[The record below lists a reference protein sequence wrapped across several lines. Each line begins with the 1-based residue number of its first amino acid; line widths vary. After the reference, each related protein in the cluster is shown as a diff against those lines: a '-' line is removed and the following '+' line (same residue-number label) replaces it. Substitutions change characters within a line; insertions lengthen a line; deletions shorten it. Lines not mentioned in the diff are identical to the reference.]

1 VEPTKELILEPTQEP
16 DLVASGA
23 TSSDIKT
30 ILFHIQNDPGLEAR
44 FQLALSLARATEA
57 HLRCLHVTPIEAFVT
72 MDSFGGL
79 FAMDR
84 LMEQIDEQEAKLRS
98 ELERRLAVEDVTWD
112 YQQVTANTV
121 SEVIRC
127 AALSDIVVTARQAHV
142 GREQGLE
149 ISILGDVLMG
159 IRTPIIIPGDQEAL
173 FDPFGPAVIAWNG
186 SYEVANAVR
195 SAVGLLKM
203 SPDVRV
209 IRFENGDPPP
219 PTALLEYLSRHSINA
234 HLETWVKE
242 QENVSELLAEYA
254 LQRGA
259 SYVVMGGYGH
269 NRAGEFLFGGVTRSL
284 LRKCPVALIMAH

>member
-1 VEPTKELILEPTQEP
+1 MEPTKELIRESTQEP
-16 DLVASGA
+16 AIVASVA
-23 TSSDIKT
+23 TSSNIKT
-30 ILFHIQNDPGLEAR
+30 ILFHIQNDPTLEAR
-44 FQLALSLARATEA
+44 FQLVLSLARATEA

-79 FAMDR
+79 FTMDR
-84 LMEQIDEQEAKLRS
+84 LMEQIDEQEAKLRA

-121 SEVIRC
+121 SELIRC

-186 SYEVANAVR
+186 SYEAANAVR

-219 PTALLEYLSRHSINA
+219 PVALLEYLSRHSIHA

-259 SYVVMGGYGH
+259 SYIV
-269 NRAGEFLFGGVTRSL
+269 
-284 LRKCPVALIMAH
+284 